1 LNLPFTLSDVS
12 KVVAYKRD
20 ELTTD
25 LICFDVITD
34 AGSDIE
40 TWTFHEEQPEFEK
53 VVGELAALP
62 GFLDEWRER
71 VVLPRFS
78 PCETTIYS
86 RPIA

>member
-1 LNLPFTLSDVS
+1 MSLPFTLSDVL

-34 AGSDIE
+34 AGSNLE
-40 TWTFHEEQPEFEK
+40 TRTFHEEQPEFEK
-53 VVGELAALP
+53 IVGELAALP
-62 GFLDEWRER
+62 GFLHEWRER
-71 VVLPRFS
+71 VVLPPFS
-78 PCETTIYS
+78 PCETIIYS